1 MQINN
6 DIDNDMKFL
15 TKSEIRLKILNE
27 LNENP
32 NSVRGLVKETEITY
46 SSISNNISKLE
57 KNDLITKVQNK
68 YHITPMTEIYLKTLM
83 DFKTSMDLVNDFDTF
98 WNKHNLNQLSMNSI
112 KCISDLKDSQLVETT
127 PLDIY
132 KTHDTIK
139 NQITGSR
146 NIRAIF
152 PYLHPEYPKL
162 IEKILNN
169 GGSAELILPESISR
183 ELLLRINGKV
193 RKDALK
199 KGKLKIYAFKNEL
212 KLYLTICDQSM
223 SLGLFKND
231 GSFDQNRILVSDK
244 HKSNMWACELFEH
257 VKTQVR
263 K

>member
-152 PYLHPEYPKL
+152 PYLPPEMRARRYDSQHQASLHDTIAPH
-162 IEKILNN
+162 
-169 GGSAELILPESISR
+169 
-183 ELLLRINGKV
+183 KV
-193 RKDALK
+193 PML
-199 KGKLKIYAFKNEL
+199 
-212 KLYLTICDQSM
+212 
-223 SLGLFKND
+223 
-231 GSFDQNRILVSDK
+231 
-244 HKSNMWACELFEH
+244 
-257 VKTQVR
+257 
-263 K
+263 